1 MKEGEVGVVVIVG
14 YDFRL
19 VRRGSPGT
27 DALLMC
33 HEYFPNKKL
42 YATKRMVH
50 IIEEGPKEH
59 LFGLER
65 PSLDSSIAP
74 AVVPQEEGVDR
85 FKDKEDEDTPLSIL
99 PSGSCGITVT
109 EADIAMIRYEGI
121 SVTGDNYP
129 APDNI
134 IQYDDVLPTH

>member
-1 MKEGEVGVVVIVG
+1 MDGLLLVEK
-14 YDFRL
+14 DFRV
-19 VRRGSPGT
+19 VRRGILAT
-27 DALLMC
+27 DVFSMR
-33 HEYFPNKKL
+33 HEYFPNNEI

-50 IIEEGPKEH
+50 IIEEGPEEH

>member
-1 MKEGEVGVVVIVG
+1 MAKKMKEGEVGVVVIVG

-50 IIEEGPKEH
+50 IIEEVSEED
-59 LFGLER
+59 LFNLVIIF
-65 PSLDSSIAP
+65 LDSSI
-74 AVVPQEEGVDR
+74 D
-85 FKDKEDEDTPLSIL
+85 
-99 PSGSCGITVT
+99 
-109 EADIAMIRYEGI
+109 
-121 SVTGDNYP
+121 
-129 APDNI
+129 
-134 IQYDDVLPTH
+134 

>member
-1 MKEGEVGVVVIVG
+1 MEINS
-14 YDFRL
+14 L
-19 VRRGSPGT
+19 
-27 DALLMC
+27 
-33 HEYFPNKKL
+33 EY
-42 YATKRMVH
+42 
-50 IIEEGPKEH
+50 
-59 LFGLER
+59 
-65 PSLDSSIAP
+65 SIASEEVPP
-74 AVVPQEEGVDR
+74 AEGVDI